1 MVVYDVRPRRIKE
14 NPKKRNV
21 VEQAGGQ
28 GAPFRRAPLATR
40 TIAPS
45 PGNGR
50 MRKRREKVDYS
61 AEMNRHDSPAMR
73 LLFVA
78 LGTLFVL
85 LGIAGAL
92 LPVLP
97 TTPFM
102 LLAAGCYARAST
114 RFYNWL
120 LNNPT
125 FGPTILEWRRHRS
138 IPWRVKLTAIALMAA
153 TLSISIV
160 FFVPWPE
167 LQGALALFGLLL
179 ATYMYRIPSRD
190 RPR

>member
-1 MVVYDVRPRRIKE
+1 
-14 NPKKRNV
+14 
-21 VEQAGGQ
+21 
-28 GAPFRRAPLATR
+28 
-40 TIAPS
+40 
-45 PGNGR
+45 
-50 MRKRREKVDYS
+50 MRKRRPKVDYS
-61 AEMNRHDSPAMR
+61 AEMNKHDSPAVR
-73 LLFVA
+73 LLFVF
-78 LGTLFVL
+78 LGILFVL
-85 LGIAGAL
+85 LGIAGAF

-97 TTPFM
+97 STPFM

-125 FGPTILEWRRHRS
+125 FGPTILEWRRYRS
-138 IPWRVKLTAIALMAA
+138 IPWRVKLAAIALMAT
-153 TLSISIV
+153 TLGISVI

-167 LQGALALFGLLL
+167 LQAALALFGLLL